1 MNETKGLIFDIQSH
15 SVHDGP
21 GSRTLIFLKGCPLH
35 CQWCANPEGIEYRQR
50 PLYRVTKC
58 VHTKQKCVR
67 CIEKCPYGAISSSG
81 EEDLPLTI
89 DWDKCKNC
97 STIDCVK
104 ACLNDA
110 FVMCGKYYSVA
121 DLMRIFI
128 RDINFWGTNGGVTFS
143 GGEPLAQKDFI
154 VEVLKQCKEKYIHTA
169 IETSAYTYQE
179 HFLNVFKYI
188 DFAFIDIKHMDS
200 NKHKE
205 KTGIGNERILE
216 NITALIE
223 SGWPGRLIIRM
234 PVIEDFND
242 TDENAIAT
250 AEFLKKLGLR
260 EMNILP
266 FHRLGESKW
275 RQLGKIYPYKDY
287 QGTTDE
293 VLGRIQD
300 IYLDRDILCYVGSD
314 TPF

>member
-35 CQWCANPEGIEYRQR
+35 CEWCANPEGMEYRQR

-58 VHTKQKCVR
+58 VHVKQKCVR
-67 CIEKCPYGAISSSG
+67 CIEKCPYGAIKSSG
-81 EEDLPLTI
+81 EEELPLII
-89 DWDKCKNC
+89 DWDKCEKC
-97 STIDCVK
+97 TTMDCIK

-110 FVMCGKYYSVA
+110 FVMCGKFYSVA
-121 DLMRIFI
+121 DLMRIFT
-128 RDINFWGTNGGVTFS
+128 RDINFWGRNGGVTFS
-143 GGEPLAQKDFI
+143 GGEPLAQKEFI
-154 VEVLKQCKEKYIHTA
+154 LEVLKQCKEKYIHTA
-169 IETSAYTYQE
+169 IETSAYTSQE

-200 NKHKE
+200 DKHKE
-205 KTGIGNERILE
+205 KTGVGNERILE

-234 PVIEDFND
+234 PVIEGFND

-250 AEFLKKLGLR
+250 AEFMKNLGLR

-275 RQLGKIYPYKDY
+275 RQLGKIYPYKDCE
-287 QGTTDE
+287 GTTDE

-300 IYLDRDILCYVGSD
+300 IYLDRDILCYVSSD